1 MICSLGPV
9 QGSDWD
15 FALII
20 ADIFRKAGMHSA
32 TFKIRTEFKT
42 LGIIHH
48 IDFVIVTEEKL
59 AILHDED
66 HTQRCESTDTQW
78 SGQKHT

>member
-9 QGSDWD
+9 QGSDLD
-15 FALII
+15 LII
-20 ADIFRKAGMHSA
+20 ADIYLKAEMHSA
-32 TFKIRTEFKT
+32 TFGHHT

-59 AILHDED
+59 AILHNED

-78 SGQKHT
+78 SG

>member
-1 MICSLGPV
+1 MICSLGSI
-9 QGSDWD
+9 QGSDLD

-20 ADIFRKAGMHSA
+20 ADIFRKAEMHSA

-48 IDFVIVTEEKL
+48 TDFVIVTEEK
-59 AILHDED
+59 HED